1 MSLDWHIIITQN
13 PQLSEWSLFSSV
25 QSLSCIWLFVTPW
38 AAAHQASW
46 PSPTPGVYSN
56 SCPLSQWCH
65 PNISSSVVP
74 FFSCLQSFPASESFQ
89 MSQLFASDSQSI
101 EVSASA
107 SVLPMNT
114 QNWSPLGWTGWIS
127 YCPRDSQESSP
138 TPQFKNINPLA
149 LIFLYSPILTSIHN
163 YWENHSLDKMDLC
176 WQSNTF
182 YGFEQMC
189 NNMGLPPW
197 YYTYTCIYHSFT
209 ALKILMLWLFSLPDP
224 NLASLHFLIFPY
236 CCFIQISYSW
246 NHTVCSL
253 FGLASF
259 T

>member
-13 PQLSEWSLFSSV
+13 PQLSEWSLFSPV
-25 QSLSCIWLFVTPW
+25 QSLSCIRLFVTPW

-56 SCPLSQWCH
+56 SCPLSRWCH

-89 MSQLFASDSQSI
+89 MSQLFASGSQSI
-101 EVSASA
+101 EISASA

-138 TPQFKNINPLA
+138 TPQFKKHQSFGTHL
-149 LIFLYSPILTSIHN
+149 
-163 YWENHSLDKMDLC
+163 SL
-176 WQSNTF
+176 
-182 YGFEQMC
+182 
-189 NNMGLPPW
+189 
-197 YYTYTCIYHSFT
+197 
-209 ALKILMLWLFSLPDP
+209 
-224 NLASLHFLIFPY
+224 
-236 CCFIQISYSW
+236 
-246 NHTVCSL
+246 
-253 FGLASF
+253 
-259 T
+259 